1 MAWRSL
7 GEALE
12 AALLRMLNDGG
23 CDLGPDAGKHQAAQ
37 FRNGTEVGCPT
48 DGKWPRAVR
57 PAASQ
62 GGNKERRT
70 GGVTVGSSEPTSRPK
85 ARRVPLVHDA
95 SRSIATVMHRPLR
108 EPAPGSAVVID
119 LLAER
124 ERRHATCSAAAAS
137 LHRPQSAMLE
147 NPPHVPGSRQ
157 SG

>member
-1 MAWRSL
+1 MTWRSIGDVTRDVLRALELDGCSPHTCPGKGSAAQL
-7 GEALE
+7 GDFSE
-12 AALLRMLNDGG
+12 AALPAERKGRG
-23 CDLGPDAGKHQAAQ
+23 AG
-37 FRNGTEVGCPT
+37 R
-48 DGKWPRAVR
+48 PR
-57 PAASQ
+57 ASQ
-62 GGNKERRT
+62 GGA
-70 GGVTVGSSEPTSRPK
+70 GGKASNQEEPTSRPE